1 MFKKTQISNNIM
13 KALPFITFSVLLGGG
28 ITNPVSA
35 ETITLENQQIS
46 RTRGEG
52 DRSRYATEFNHPDQD
67 LVIHWQNNDSLPA
80 DGNPIRDGN
89 VNVRNLTID
98 ANFFEDINDSDPN
111 PRNHYYLEIRNKGVY
126 ANSGLTH
133 IHASDTIQIK
143 AKNDGIYTESDG
155 SVLIDGFKKLDVQGT
170 GYASMDVFALMDPN
184 FPREEFPRFY
194 TTGAHGIVD
203 NGEGISIHGGSGSE
217 INIVS
222 NGFAVMNGIGNR
234 LGVYSTDPR
243 GIENSAVGRG
253 IDITTDKL
261 TVESRG
267 NAIGAATGK
276 GGRQFKVSVESADV
290 KLKGAFASVL
300 AGGNALIEINQHTQG
315 LVQLTG
321 KVAAGNQGQVHI
333 NFDKDGS
340 YLDDGRPSDRSD
352 EIIVVGG
359 LREREHDNAD
369 IGHAVLN
376 FRGNDQYIKGY
387 SRIQGERALL
397 ELTST
402 GANFSAK
409 TQTGGTYD
417 RPLFF
422 VEQGGTLKLNASGE
436 NATFVGELKAQEAS
450 LLDMTVSGQGA
461 HLQGNIT
468 TSEATPGAHIKALFS
483 GDNAQ
488 LEGKIITLAQES
500 TIELTLRGANSS
512 LKGNVTSFGSSG
524 SSSTQGYFS
533 HSGNV
538 VRLESTGA
546 GMKFEGELQ
555 ADRENTLTANF
566 SGEGAELN
574 AGSNGKLIS
583 NSGTLSLT
591 VSNHG
596 TLTGNMDNFAK
607 RIQRGRQGRPGYE
620 DYMVKGNLAV
630 TLANATS
637 YSGDVTNQAGTVG
650 LTLKESEW
658 FGNLTTASEAE
669 DTHVA
674 LEKSLWRG
682 DMTAA
687 PEAQRTSLTLTREST
702 WKGVATGSGMV
713 ELSEHS
719 TWKATA
725 NSQLDT
731 LTMDATSVT
740 SLEGDAQRLT
750 TQTLNGSGTFV
761 LDLTYQD
768 NAIETY
774 RDGTASD
781 FIEVTQAGDSG
792 THRVALTETTN
803 LETMPVNGKLYFA
816 VAPEGQV
823 TFESATQVLEPN
835 PQRLFHKLKHY
846 QILSEAAQTST
857 PDAESSETSSDSARR
872 VARDVAPAM
881 QNWYLTYTGSEE
893 VVNKNALTAPDIYTS
908 TVALWR
914 DNDTLLK
921 RLGDLHALRAGTGSW
936 ARLIA
941 RKLDR
946 SGEHAFESKLNTVQ
960 IGIDRSR
967 LDERGTWYFGL
978 AYAYHDGKSTV
989 NTGSSDV
996 DGHELTLYASRAD
1009 NERRHLDLVARL
1021 GRFGTHYDS
1030 LSGDKGSF
1038 HNLAAS
1044 VSAEVGWVLPLGAAW
1059 QIEPQAQLTYSTV
1072 WGDTFNTHY
1081 GIKVEQ
1087 DNAKSLVGRLGVVLA
1102 REFTPSAEN
1111 AGRVYAKASV
1121 LHDFLG
1127 KTRSTLTDGASY
1139 IVEDTL
1145 RDTWGVL
1152 GIGTTWRHGEHLHLY
1167 LDAET
1172 SVGASVR
1179 MNYNLNAGLR
1189 YTF

>member
-1 MFKKTQISNNIM
+1 M
-13 KALPFITFSVLLGGG
+13 
-28 ITNPVSA
+28 SA

-46 RTRGEG
+46 RTRGDG
-52 DRSRYATEFNHPDQD
+52 DGSRYATEFNHPDKD
-67 LVIHWQNNDSLPA
+67 LVIRWQNNGSLPA

-98 ANFFEDINDSDPN
+98 ANFFEAINDSDPN
-111 PRNHYYLEIRNKGVY
+111 RQNHYYLEIRNKGVY
-126 ANSGLTH
+126 ANSGRTH

-143 AKNDGIYTESDG
+143 AKNDGIYTESNG
-155 SVLIDGFKKLDVQGT
+155 SVLIDGFKKLDVQGL
-170 GYASMDVFALMDPN
+170 GYSNLDVFALTDPN
-184 FPREEFPRFY
+184 FPPEETPRAF

-203 NGEGISIHGGSGSE
+203 NGEGISIHGGAGSE
-217 INIVS
+217 VNIVS
-222 NGFAVMNGIGNR
+222 NGLFFYMNGIGNR
-234 LGVYSTDPR
+234 LGVMSTDPR
-243 GIENSAVGRG
+243 HLENSAVGRG

-261 TVESRG
+261 TVTARG

-276 GGRQFKVSVESADV
+276 DGQQFKVNVESADV
-290 KLKGAFASVL
+290 TLKGATFSVI
-300 AGGNALIEINQHTQG
+300 AGGNALVEINQHTQG

-321 KVAAGNQGQVHI
+321 KVSAGNQGQVRI

-340 YLDDGRPSDRSD
+340 YLDDGSPSDRYD
-352 EIIVVGG
+352 EVLSVGG
-359 LREREHDNAD
+359 FKDRENSRAD
-369 IGHAVLN
+369 VGHAILN

-387 SRIQGERALL
+387 SRVQGERALL

-409 TQTGGTYD
+409 TQTGKAND
-417 RPLFF
+417 RPLFL
-422 VEQGGTLKLNASGE
+422 VEKGGTLQLNASGD

-450 LLDMTVSGQGA
+450 LLDMTVSGKGA
-461 HLQGNIT
+461 RLQGDIT
-468 TSEATPGAHIKALFS
+468 TSEKTPGAQIKTLFS

-488 LEGKIITLAQES
+488 LEGNIVALAQES

-512 LKGNVTSFGSSG
+512 LKGRVSSYGSSG
-524 SSSTQGYFS
+524 SNSTGYYS
-533 HSGNV
+533 HKGNV

-566 SGEGAELN
+566 SGEGAELK
-574 AGSNGKLIS
+574 ASSNGNLIT
-583 NSGTLSLT
+583 NSGKLTLT
-591 VSNHG
+591 VDNHG
-596 TLTGNMDNFAK
+596 TLTGDMKNLAN
-607 RIQRGRQGRPGYE
+607 RVQRGRQGQPGSE
-620 DYMVKGNLAV
+620 DYMVKGTLAV

-682 DMTAA
+682 DMAAA

-702 WKGVATGSGMV
+702 WKGAAAGSGIV
-713 ELSEHS
+713 ELSGHS

-731 LTMDATSVT
+731 LTMDSTSVT

-750 TQTLNGSGTFV
+750 TQTLNGAGTFV

-792 THRVALTETTN
+792 THRVAVTETTN

-816 VAPEGQV
+816 LAPEGQV
-823 TFESATQVLEPN
+823 TFEAATEALEPN
-835 PQRLFHKLKHY
+835 PHGLFHKLKHY
-846 QILSEAAQTST
+846 QILSEAAQTSST
-857 PDAESSETSSDSARR
+857 DAESTDTSSDSSRR
-872 VARDVAPAM
+872 VARDVAPTM

-1072 WGDTFNTHY
+1072 WGDTFDTHY

-1121 LHDFLG
+1121 LHDFMG

-1139 IVEDTL
+1139 VVEDTL

>member
-1 MFKKTQISNNIM
+1 MVQV
-13 KALPFITFSVLLGGG
+13 APPVL
-28 ITNPVSA
+28 
-35 ETITLENQQIS
+35 
-46 RTRGEG
+46 
-52 DRSRYATEFNHPDQD
+52 
-67 LVIHWQNNDSLPA
+67 
-80 DGNPIRDGN
+80 
-89 VNVRNLTID
+89 
-98 ANFFEDINDSDPN
+98 
-111 PRNHYYLEIRNKGVY
+111 K
-126 ANSGLTH
+126 
-133 IHASDTIQIK
+133 
-143 AKNDGIYTESDG
+143 
-155 SVLIDGFKKLDVQGT
+155 
-170 GYASMDVFALMDPN
+170 
-184 FPREEFPRFY
+184 
-194 TTGAHGIVD
+194 
-203 NGEGISIHGGSGSE
+203 
-217 INIVS
+217 
-222 NGFAVMNGIGNR
+222 
-234 LGVYSTDPR
+234 
-243 GIENSAVGRG
+243 
-253 IDITTDKL
+253 
-261 TVESRG
+261 
-267 NAIGAATGK
+267 
-276 GGRQFKVSVESADV
+276 
-290 KLKGAFASVL
+290 
-300 AGGNALIEINQHTQG
+300 
-315 LVQLTG
+315 
-321 KVAAGNQGQVHI
+321 
-333 NFDKDGS
+333 
-340 YLDDGRPSDRSD
+340 
-352 EIIVVGG
+352 
-359 LREREHDNAD
+359 
-369 IGHAVLN
+369 
-376 FRGNDQYIKGY
+376 
-387 SRIQGERALL
+387 
-397 ELTST
+397 
-402 GANFSAK
+402 
-409 TQTGGTYD
+409 
-417 RPLFF
+417 
-422 VEQGGTLKLNASGE
+422 
-436 NATFVGELKAQEAS
+436 
-450 LLDMTVSGQGA
+450 
-461 HLQGNIT
+461 
-468 TSEATPGAHIKALFS
+468 
-483 GDNAQ
+483 
-488 LEGKIITLAQES
+488 
-500 TIELTLRGANSS
+500 
-512 LKGNVTSFGSSG
+512 
-524 SSSTQGYFS
+524 
-533 HSGNV
+533 
-538 VRLESTGA
+538 
-546 GMKFEGELQ
+546 

-591 VSNHG
+591 VDNHG
-596 TLTGNMDNFAK
+596 TLTGNMDNFAQ
-607 RIQRGRQGRPGYE
+607 RIQRGRQGRQGYE

-637 YSGDVTNQAGTVG
+637 YSGDVDNRAGTVG

-702 WKGVATGSGMV
+702 WKGAAAGSGMV
-713 ELSEHS
+713 ELSGHS

-731 LTMDATSVT
+731 LTMDSTSVT

-768 NAIETY
+768 DAIETY

-781 FIEVTQAGDSG
+781 FIEVAQAGDSG
-792 THRVALTETTN
+792 THRVAVTETTN

-823 TFESATQVLEPN
+823 TFEAATEALEPN
-835 PQRLFHKLKHY
+835 PHGLFHKLKHY

-857 PDAESSETSSDSARR
+857 NDAESTERSSDSARR
-872 VARDVAPAM
+872 VARDVAPTM

-893 VVNKNALTAPDIYTS
+893 VVNKNALTAPDIYTA

-1030 LSGDKGSF
+1030 RTGDKGSF

-1044 VSAEVGWVLPLGAAW
+1044 ISAEVGWVLPLGAAW

-1072 WGDTFNTHY
+1072 WGDTFDTHY

-1152 GIGTTWRHGEHLHLY
+1152 GIGTTWRHGDHLHLY